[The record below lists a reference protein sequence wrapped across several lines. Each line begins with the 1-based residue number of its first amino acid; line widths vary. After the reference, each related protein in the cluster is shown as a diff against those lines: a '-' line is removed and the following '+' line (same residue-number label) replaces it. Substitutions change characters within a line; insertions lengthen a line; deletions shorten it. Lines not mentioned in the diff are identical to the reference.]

1 MTSQFNLNRTNAFN
15 TLSDKKNVIQNT
27 YKSKMCNEYLQTGK
41 CRFGNTCH
49 FAHSEAERRK
59 PPCVFKHACKNKA
72 TCPYDHGENLP
83 LPEIKPAVIS
93 VAPVNKQQATFRTRL
108 CDKFMKTGHCPYG
121 ETCHYAHGE
130 CKLRKTPCRF
140 GPSCTNK
147 MCQFDH
153 SGEIIEIPK
162 AKNEENNLIIYF
174 DNIDD
179 EYEEE
184 IEEIYISEEEEIIL
198 EKIKRHQE
206 EQYMNEAMA
215 KMAL

>member
-1 MTSQFNLNRTNAFN
+1 MTSQFNINRTNAFN
-15 TLSDKKNVIQNT
+15 TLTDKKNVIQNT

-59 PPCVFKHACKNKA
+59 PPCVFKGACKNRA
-72 TCPYDHGENLP
+72 TCPYDHGDNIS

-174 DNIDD
+174 DNVDE

-206 EQYMNEAMA
+206 EQYINEAMA

>member
-1 MTSQFNLNRTNAFN
+1 
-15 TLSDKKNVIQNT
+15 
-27 YKSKMCNEYLQTGK
+27 
-41 CRFGNTCH
+41 
-49 FAHSEAERRK
+49 
-59 PPCVFKHACKNKA
+59 
-72 TCPYDHGENLP
+72 
-83 LPEIKPAVIS
+83 
-93 VAPVNKQQATFRTRL
+93 
-108 CDKFMKTGHCPYG
+108 MKTGHCPYG

-147 MCQFDH
+147 ICQFDH

-174 DNIDD
+174 DNVDE

>member
-1 MTSQFNLNRTNAFN
+1 MTSQFNINRTNVFN

-41 CRFGNTCH
+41 CRFGTTCH
-49 FAHSEAERRK
+49 FAHAEAERRK
-59 PPCVFKHACKNKA
+59 PPCFFKGSCKNKA
-72 TCPYDHGENLP
+72 TCPYDHGDNLP
-83 LPEIKPAVIS
+83 LPEIKPAVMS
-93 VAPVNKQQATFRTRL
+93 VAPVNKAQATFRTRL
-108 CDKFMKTGHCPYG
+108 CDKFMTTGHCPYG
-121 ETCHYAHGE
+121 TTCHYAHGHNQ
-130 CKLRKTPCRF
+130 LRKSPCRF

-153 SGEIIEIPK
+153 SGEIVEIPK

-174 DNIDD
+174 DNIDE
-179 EYEEE
+179 EYE

-198 EKIKRHQE
+198 EQIKRHQE